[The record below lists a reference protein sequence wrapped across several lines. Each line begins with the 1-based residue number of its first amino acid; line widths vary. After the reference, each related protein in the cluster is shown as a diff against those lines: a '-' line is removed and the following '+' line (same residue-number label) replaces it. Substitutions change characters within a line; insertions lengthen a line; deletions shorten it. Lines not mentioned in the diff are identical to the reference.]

1 MSVQFTW
8 LAAENLQA
16 FHQSSKFSQLGAVG
30 LLPGGQTDLQ
40 RGAEVRSG
48 RREEAN
54 ICGMVWVKG
63 GLVMRLDLYL
73 QLIECSMLELNAW
86 QMVLGW

>member
-1 MSVQFTW
+1 MSY
-8 LAAENLQA
+8 
-16 FHQSSKFSQLGAVG
+16 LGAVG
-30 LLPGGQTDLQ
+30 VFPWGPDLR
-40 RGAEVRSG
+40 RGAEVTG

-54 ICGMVWVKG
+54 ICGVVWVKG

-73 QLIECSMLELNAW
+73 QLIEFSMLVLNAW